1 MEPITPLSIDVV
13 TQAAGRRVVATG
25 ELDLTTASALQ
36 ARVFDELT
44 AGHDVELD
52 LSAVP
57 FVDSS
62 GLRVLVLA
70 AREATDRGVTFTLL
84 EPLPAQMRRVLTV
97 TGLIDR
103 LPIASAPAIP
113 DV

>member
-1 MEPITPLSIDVV
+1 M
-13 TQAAGRRVVATG
+13 VATG
-25 ELDLTTASALQ
+25 ELDLTTASALE
-36 ARVFDELT
+36 ARLLEELA
-44 AGHDVELD
+44 AGPDVELD
-52 LSAVP
+52 VSAVP

-62 GLRVLVLA
+62 GLRVLVVA
-70 AREATDRGVTFTLL
+70 AREAAERGVTFTLL

-113 DV
+113 DA